1 MDWLETI
8 RDDLSKATVVRIPSP
23 QGHYDYVVNPL
34 SSGVPEIPTEALWGC
49 AFEVARVSNVKRS
62 NKIIAPEAMGIQIAT
77 ALSLVTGIPMLIIR
91 KKSYL
96 LPTEIKIVKRTGY
109 SEDIMY
115 ANGVGPGDTVL
126 LVDSIIATGGTYAA
140 IIKELV
146 SHGIALADAVAVIER
161 AELGGVDR
169 VERETGVVVKTL
181 IKLRLE
187 HGRPIIE

>member
-8 RDDLSKATVVRIPSP
+8 REDLRKATVVRIPSP